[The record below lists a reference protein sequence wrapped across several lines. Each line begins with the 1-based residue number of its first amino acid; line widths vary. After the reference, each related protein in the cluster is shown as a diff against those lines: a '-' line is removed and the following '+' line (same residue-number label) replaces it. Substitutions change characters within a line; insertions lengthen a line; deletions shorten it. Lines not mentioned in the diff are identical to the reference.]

1 MKLASLFTGIGGID
15 LGFIQA
21 GFEVVWSNEYD
32 RDAAK
37 TYRYNFPT
45 ANLVERDIRKVDAK
59 EIPDFDV
66 LVAGFPCQPFSI
78 VGRQKGFDD
87 PRGNL
92 FFEIARVVDVKR
104 PRIIFLENVENL
116 VNHDSGK
123 TFLVIYN
130 TLASFGY
137 CVKYRVMDS
146 QEYGNIP
153 QRRRRIF
160 IVAFLDYED
169 CKRFVFPG
177 TIPLT
182 CGLNDLINRSEE
194 QRQDFY
200 YDDLSPYYSRMLAV
214 VKDKNAL
221 YKINDRGLSSK
232 PYYIC
237 PTLLANMGTMPDRVP
252 IILDDYGIRKITP
265 TECLKLQGFP
275 SWYKFPDIPIKSAY
289 KQCGNSVVVPIIK
302 RIAEH
307 LISLES

>member
-66 LVAGFPCQPFSI
+66 LVAGFPCQPFSLA
-78 VGRQKGFDD
+78 GKQRGFDD

-137 CVKYRVMDS
+137 C
-146 QEYGNIP
+146 ENI
-153 QRRRRIF
+153 
-160 IVAFLDYED
+160 
-169 CKRFVFPG
+169 
-177 TIPLT
+177 
-182 CGLNDLINRSEE
+182 
-194 QRQDFY
+194 
-200 YDDLSPYYSRMLAV
+200 
-214 VKDKNAL
+214 AL
-221 YKINDRGLSSK
+221 WTRK
-232 PYYIC
+232 
-237 PTLLANMGTMPDRVP
+237 NMG
-252 IILDDYGIRKITP
+252 IYRKS
-265 TECLKLQGFP
+265 E
-275 SWYKFPDIPIKSAY
+275 
-289 KQCGNSVVVPIIK
+289 
-302 RIAEH
+302 AEFFLLH
-307 LISLES
+307 F

>member
-66 LVAGFPCQPFSI
+66 LVAGFPCQPFSLA
-78 VGRQKGFDD
+78 GKQRGFDD

-137 CVKYRVMDS
+137 CVKYRVMDP

-153 QRRRRIF
+153 QKRSRIF
-160 IVAFLDYED
+160 LVAFLNYED
-169 CKRFVFPG
+169 CDRFDFPEPIPM
-177 TIPLT
+177 TIT
-182 CGLNDLINRSEE
+182 INDLINRTEKQE
-194 QRQDFY
+194 AYFY
-200 YDDLSPYYSRMLAV
+200 YDESSIYYKKMLTVVRDRRAMYRIYDSGLSPRQFYV
-214 VKDKNAL
+214 
-221 YKINDRGLSSK
+221 
-232 PYYIC
+232 C